1 MVLKKRYVLGF
12 AIMMVLIFI
21 GVKSF
26 TNSQSSLDDISKE
39 DKVYDI
45 KENDNGQTYG
55 SELASTE
62 YDNGPDLISVEME
75 NGETGYVYRDE
86 FYDNANQPNNPEEAV
101 AYMEM
106 VEKNVK
112 KYGYYKL
119 IPVYKEDGK
128 TEIGSFEIGGN

>member
-26 TNSQSSLDDISKE
+26 ANSQSSLDDISKE

>member
-1 MVLKKRYVLGF
+1 MVLKKRYVLEF

>member
-1 MVLKKRYVLGF
+1 MVLKKRYVLEF

-26 TNSQSSLDDISKE
+26 ANSQSSLDDISKE

>member
-1 MVLKKRYVLGF
+1 MILKKRYVTGF
-12 AIMMVLIFI
+12 LIIMGLTFV

-26 TNSQSSLDDISKE
+26 VNSQSNLNEDFKE
-39 DKVYDI
+39 EKVYEV
-45 KENDNGQTYG
+45 KENNNGQTYG
-55 SELASTE
+55 SELSSTDYE
-62 YDNGPDLISVEME
+62 NGPDLISVEMK
-75 NGETGYVYRDE
+75 NGEIGYVYRDE

>member
-12 AIMMVLIFI
+12 VIIMGLTFI
-21 GVKSF
+21 GVKRF
-26 TNSQSSLDDISKE
+26 ANSQSNLDKISKE
-39 DKVYDI
+39 NKVYII

-55 SELASTE
+55 SELSSTE
-62 YDNGPDLISVEME
+62 YNNGPDLISVEME

-128 TEIGSFEIGGN
+128 TKIGSFEIGGN

>member
-1 MVLKKRYVLGF
+1 MG
-12 AIMMVLIFI
+12 I
-21 GVKSF
+21 KSF
-26 TNSQSSLDDISKE
+26 ANSKSDLDEISKE
-39 DKVYDI
+39 EVVYEV
-45 KENDNGQTYG
+45 KENENGQTYG
-55 SELASTE
+55 SDLASTD

-86 FYDNANQPNNPEEAV
+86 FYDNENQPNNPEEAV

-119 IPVYKEDGK
+119 IPVYEEDGK
-128 TEIGSFEIGGN
+128 TEIGSFKIGGN